1 MTQEEKKDK
10 LQRVG
15 IYQDSLSM
23 ENSLL
28 QGYRA
33 LFLTFEVILL
43 TLGVGLLALEKEEYI
58 LIPIIIG
65 IVFCLA
71 STPIFSWGRRRVD
84 YWRDKIFEEVKGT
97 DIETIFEIYRPV
109 YLWIIPSPTSP
120 RFWFDLISPLIM
132 GLVWIL
138 VLFISHS

>member
-1 MTQEEKKDK
+1 MAQGENNK

-43 TLGVGLLALEKEEYI
+43 TLGVGLLALEKEKY
-58 LIPIIIG
+58 
-65 IVFCLA
+65 
-71 STPIFSWGRRRVD
+71 S
-84 YWRDKIFEEVKGT
+84 
-97 DIETIFEIYRPV
+97 
-109 YLWIIPSPTSP
+109 
-120 RFWFDLISPLIM
+120 
-132 GLVWIL
+132 
-138 VLFISHS
+138 